1 MFIRIPRKFFKN
13 FALIPCSQLDQ
24 ITDKFQPPSLMSKSK
39 DGRVNS
45 EPLLTLLRER
55 NNHLLLCFMEE
66 KIGACEWL
74 LFRLDY
80 TNVRRGKV

>member
-1 MFIRIPRKFFKN
+1 
-13 FALIPCSQLDQ
+13 
-24 ITDKFQPPSLMSKSK
+24 MSKSK
-39 DGRVNS
+39 DGSVNS

-80 TNVRRGKV
+80 TNVRTGTV